1 MPASSAM
8 RAIFRQSG
16 QVASQ
21 RSGTKVAVRA
31 DEQLAPNKPILSA
44 LALCI
49 SSRSRCAPS
58 FAVNIAS
65 FRNPQWLQ

>member
-21 RSGTKVAVRA
+21 RSGAKVAVRA
-31 DEQLAPNKPILSA
+31 DEQLAPNRPIFSA
-44 LALCI
+44 LPLYI
-49 SSRSRCAPS
+49 ESRSSRTPRHCLTHRRVPTSP
-58 FAVNIAS
+58 
-65 FRNPQWLQ
+65 